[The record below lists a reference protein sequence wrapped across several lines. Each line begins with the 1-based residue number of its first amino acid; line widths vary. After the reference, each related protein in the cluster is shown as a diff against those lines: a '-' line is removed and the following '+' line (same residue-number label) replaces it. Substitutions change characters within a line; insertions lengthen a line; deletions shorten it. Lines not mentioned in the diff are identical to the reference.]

1 MSASSASCRIL
12 YVEDNPA
19 EAHLLDSTL
28 KSACVPFELTVL
40 EDGEQALM
48 FIEAKPFRPDVIVLD
63 LNMPGIDG
71 LTVLATLKADPTL
84 KSIPVLVFVSPNT
97 PNWKR
102 ARELKAELC
111 LAKPFDL
118 AGYDHVG
125 DSIRQLSQGLFVKTI
140 AAGS

>member
-1 MSASSASCRIL
+1 MSTSPASCRIL

-28 KSACVPFELTVL
+28 KSSLVPFELTVL
-40 EDGEQALM
+40 ENGEQALM
-48 FIEAKPFRPDVIVLD
+48 FIEAKPFLPDVIVLD

-118 AGYDHVG
+118 KGYDYVAE
-125 DSIRQLSQGLFVKTI
+125 SIRQLSQGVSGKTM
-140 AAGS
+140 AAAS